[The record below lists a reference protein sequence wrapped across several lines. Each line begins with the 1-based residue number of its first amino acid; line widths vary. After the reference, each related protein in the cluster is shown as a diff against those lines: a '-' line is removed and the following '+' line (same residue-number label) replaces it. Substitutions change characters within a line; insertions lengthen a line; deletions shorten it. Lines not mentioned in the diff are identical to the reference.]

1 MNDFGNFIL
10 LFFIAAVVLS
20 ALFRKVPVFNAFLD
34 GAGSGIES
42 ALKLLPSL
50 LALLFAVN
58 LLTESGVLEYIIT
71 GLSPLFEKLQYPV
84 EVLPL
89 CLLSPISGS
98 GSLSAFQNILATYGA
113 DSFIGCVASVIAGST
128 ETTFYAIAVYYG
140 AVGVKKTRHTAF
152 AALCA
157 DCTSFLLAALFV
169 RLFFD

>member
-1 MNDFGNFIL
+1 MNNFGNFTLL
-10 LFFIAAVVLS
+10 LFISAVVIS
-20 ALFRKVPVFNAFLD
+20 ALLRKIPVFDAFLE

-58 LLTESGVLEYIIT
+58 LLTASGVLEYIIA

-113 DSFIGCVASVIAGST
+113 DSFVGRVASVISGST

-157 DCTSFLLAALFV
+157 DFTSFTLAALFV

>member
-1 MNDFGNFIL
+1 MNDFGNYIL
-10 LFFIAAVVLS
+10 LFFIAAVLL
-20 ALFRKVPVFNAFLD
+20 AGLFRKIPVFNAFLD
-34 GAGSGIES
+34 GAKGGIET
-42 ALKLLPSL
+42 AVKLLPSL

-58 LLTESGVLEYIIT
+58 LLTASGIMEYIVT
-71 GLSPLFEKLQYPV
+71 SVSPIFEKLQYPA

-98 GSLSAFQNILATYGA
+98 GSLSAFQSLLTEYGA
-113 DSFIGCVASVIAGST
+113 DSYIGRVASVIAGST

-140 AVGVKKTRHTAF
+140 SVGIKKIRHTAF